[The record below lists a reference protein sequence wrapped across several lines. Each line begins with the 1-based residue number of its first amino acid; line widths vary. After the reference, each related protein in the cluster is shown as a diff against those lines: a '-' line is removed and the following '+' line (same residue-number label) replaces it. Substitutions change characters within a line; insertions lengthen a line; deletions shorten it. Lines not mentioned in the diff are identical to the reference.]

1 MQKGAQH
8 SVKVMAVGK
17 DVLLKMDARRV
28 CMGVLCIV
36 LIMVV
41 GRDVLWLNALRVL
54 GVGQTSAYAMAG
66 GKGANMKD
74 VIKVHK
80 AELTFARG
88 MEEGNGALGASQG
101 LVVRLLLLAISL
113 LGGSQAYV
121 LHTVP
126 R

>member
-1 MQKGAQH
+1 
-8 SVKVMAVGK
+8 MAAGK
-17 DVLLKMDARRV
+17 DVLLKTDAQRV
-28 CMGVLCIV
+28 CMGVLYIV
-36 LIMVV
+36 LITVV

-88 MEEGNGALGASQG
+88 MEEENGALGVSQG
-101 LVVRLLLLAISL
+101 LVVRLFLLLLAISL